1 LLSLKSGANIQT
13 LFLFASSFEKLFL
26 LLKEVNFAFACGG
39 PSLPRAFV
47 CLLTKETKTAGGLFI
62 GLIF

>member
-1 LLSLKSGANIQT
+1 
-13 LFLFASSFEKLFL
+13 
-26 LLKEVNFAFACGG
+26 LKEVNFAFACGG

-47 CLLTKETKTAGGLFI
+47 CLLTKETKTASGLFI